1 MSPCLSSVG
10 PGSVPRFARP
20 RITLRISYITRVTA
34 APRRPAPQD
43 AIDENKLW
51 IAGPLSAPRSLFG
64 RGDSFPSWERM
75 PRSVKRLSWF
85 VVTLELRHARQR
97 AIEEKFALALVL
109 GELCRA
115 FEFGAGFVKTAE
127 LPHQLAA
134 HAWQQVVG
142 R

>member
-20 RITLRISYITRVTA
+20 RLPFSISYITRVTA

-64 RGDSFPSWERM
+64 CGDSFPSLKRV
-75 PRSVKRLSWF
+75 PRSVKRLSRF
-85 VVTLELRHARQR
+85 VVTVELRRARLG
-97 AIEEKFALALVL
+97 AIEQKFALALVL
-109 GELCRA
+109 G
-115 FEFGAGFVKTAE
+115 
-127 LPHQLAA
+127 
-134 HAWQQVVG
+134 
-142 R
+142 